1 MLRNVPRRPRWTAPL
16 RVRAAKRTFRAAC
29 ARRRARQYI
38 GRTVDAEV
46 LQRGSGQAGG
56 IALLTDHNDLKL
68 VVGDRQPRVATRI
81 KSPLQDIA
89 LDHQS
94 PGQRTFGLSLRCRPN
109 VHHHSTRTPGIRR
122 LGWRESRNPCPRR
135 FEHLLDGLATAS
147 GLAVWSSNRTQQL
160 TPTSCEFAIWSA
172 SPCASY

>member
-29 ARRRARQYI
+29 ARRRARQSHRSH
-38 GRTVDAEV
+38 GGCRGLATR
-46 LQRGSGQAGG
+46 QRPGWS